1 MKKVLISAALL
12 ALAGQVSAAPVLLEL
27 DAHNQ
32 RSSSGSLS
40 TLRWE
45 GCASTA
51 DHTSCIAP
59 GSDVALKGIT
69 ASTAVW
75 TWDAATGVLAMTGA
89 FNTASSLSS
98 AAYGPMVIGDK
109 VTNMTIDTVANTT
122 TASTYEC
129 VEGSFL
135 ANVGAHGCANLNI
148 GYGPGAY
155 QSSMAYNVGGNAN
168 CVTRTIGGNDVST
181 GNPRSL
187 ANTAGG
193 GGCSAGDGAFL
204 MYEVVQD
211 NLGIGGT
218 LILSNNTNLAAAGVN
233 YLTFSA
239 VPVPGAVWLLGS
251 ALGGLAWV
259 RRRAR
264 A

>member
-45 GCASTA
+45 GCANFA
-51 DHTSCIAP
+51 AHTSCINP
-59 GSDVALKGIT
+59 GNAGIIAAGVT

-75 TWDAATGVLAMTGA
+75 TWDAATGVLSMTGN
-89 FNTASSLSS
+89 FNTISTLGSS
-98 AAYGPMVIGDK
+98 AFSSAVIGDK
-109 VTNMTIDTVANTT
+109 VTNMTIDTVADTT
-122 TASTYEC
+122 SATAYSC
-129 VEGSFL
+129 GEGNFL
-135 ANVGAHGCANLNI
+135 AGVGANGCANVGTGGNFT
-148 GYGPGAY
+148 YE
-155 QSSMAYNVGGNAN
+155 SSMAYNVGGNAN
-168 CVTRTIGGNDVST
+168 CVQRTLGGDDVST
-181 GNPRSL
+181 GNPRTL

-193 GGCSAGDGAFL
+193 GGCSAGDGAFNL
-204 MYEVVQD
+204 WIVVQD
-211 NLGIGGT
+211 NLGSNGT
-218 LILSNNTNLAAAGVN
+218 LILSNNADLAAAGVN
-233 YLTFSA
+233 YLTFSN

>member
-1 MKKVLISAALL
+1 MKRILTAAALL
-12 ALAGQVSAAPVLLEL
+12 AIAGTASAIPVQVEL

-45 GCASTA
+45 GCSNYAA
-51 DHTSCIAP
+51 HTSCISPAN
-59 GSDVALKGIT
+59 AAMAAAGIT

-75 TWDAATGVLAMTGA
+75 TWDAATGILSMTGT
-89 FNTASSLSS
+89 FNTASTLGSS
-98 AAYGPMVIGDK
+98 AFSSMVIGDK
-109 VTNMTIDTVANTT
+109 VTNLTIDTNLNTT
-122 TASTYEC
+122 SATSYVCA
-129 VEGSFL
+129 EGNFL
-135 ANVGAHGCANLNI
+135 AGVGANGCANVSTGGNF
-148 GYGPGAY
+148 AY
-155 QSSMAYNVGGNAN
+155 ESSMAYNVGGNAN
-168 CVTRTIGGNDVST
+168 CVSRTLGGDDVST

-204 MYEVVQD
+204 MYEVFD

-218 LILSNNTNLAAAGVN
+218 LILSNNTNLSASGVN